1 MDYFHVTVRFAG
13 MVYVMSAVPAPAAVK
28 TPATINC
35 ADTEPASSGAA
46 ISFGVGYSLAAILRD
61 LSAAGKVRL

>member
-28 TPATINC
+28 TPAAINC

-46 ISFGVGYSLAAILRD
+46 ISFGIGYSLAGVLRY
-61 LSAAGKVRL
+61 LPAAGKGRL